1 MLRAINS
8 AYAQSLQLCPA
19 VCNSIDCRLPCFS
32 DHGILQARIL
42 ECAAMPSSRGSFQPR
57 DRICIS
63 YDSYISGKLW
73 LSHLDAPSLIDSSR
87 LIGELQEFRK
97 HLGTLQQARGH
108 GLVLNLWFLRASV
121 SLSLRGGSRFFPGSH
136 TNVGVSLFPLLL
148 LFASV
153 SSLTHTQPI
162 KHTDEHTEMLTYG

>member
-1 MLRAINS
+1 MRV
-8 AYAQSLQLCPA
+8 AQSCPTLCNPMDYT
-19 VCNSIDCRLPCFS
+19 VQ
-32 DHGILQARIL
+32 GILQARKL
-42 ECAAMPSSRGSFQPR
+42 EWVAMPSSRGSSPPR
-57 DRICIS
+57 GRTRVSCIGRWIL
-63 YDSYISGKLW
+63 YP